1 VSFLNL
7 YKRNRQKEQRA
18 VELCKKHLDKIQ
30 PHPDY
35 KDDNN
40 PTRGKCYPA
49 SIALLKY
56 LGGVRAGYHL
66 NRAEEEDIGSH
77 YWVTFYDGT
86 ILDPTAEQF
95 VVMRRTPPYRLGE
108 QCSFQPQFSQHKP
121 LLEAMQNED
130 KERGT
135 SQRLPDKAP
144 NSPRGPTTGKT
155 RTRRRKEPG

>member
-1 VSFLNL
+1 MPFLNL

-95 VVMRRTPPYRLGE
+95 IVMRRTPPYRLGE

-130 KERGT
+130 KEREVT
-135 SQRLPDKAP
+135 KS
-144 NSPRGPTTGKT
+144 N
-155 RTRRRKEPG
+155 